1 MVLSYPVIITSFLI
15 SFALVLIAMPL
26 WIKRAHRAGL
36 TGKDMH
42 KADGRQVA
50 NLGGL
55 VVIFGFLFGTLAY
68 IAIDTFVIA
77 HTNIQTYVQ
86 RDLGIMAG
94 LVAMLILTILGL
106 ADDILGWKLGLRQWQ
121 KPILA
126 LLAAV
131 PLAVVNAG
139 QTTMALPLIGRIDI
153 GIIFPLVV
161 IPFAVS
167 GAANGF
173 NMLGGYNGL
182 EAGMG
187 ILILSALAY
196 FTWINQYSHIAVM
209 ALCMV
214 FALLAFYIFN
224 RCPAKVFPG
233 NVLSYPLGGLIAI
246 VAILGNMERIA
257 VVLFLPF
264 FAEFVLKLRG
274 GFRKESFA
282 KIRYDGSLDAPY
294 PKIYGLE
301 HLAIRILQQFKR
313 RVFEWDVTHLI
324 FAFEIL
330 LIVFVLVI
338 YRAL

>member
-1 MVLSYPVIITSFLI
+1 MIIDYPVLITSFLI
-15 SFALVLIAMPL
+15 SFLLVLAAMPL
-26 WIKRAHRAGL
+26 WIKRAHKAGL

-42 KADGRQVA
+42 KSDGRQVA

-55 VVIFGFLFGTLAY
+55 VVIFGFLFGALAY
-68 IAIDTFVIA
+68 IAVDTFVIS
-77 HTNIQTYVQ
+77 HVNIGTQIQ
-86 RDLGIMAG
+86 RDLELMAG
-94 LVAMLILTILGL
+94 LVTVLILTILGM
-106 ADDILGWKLGLRQWQ
+106 ADDILGWKIGLRQWQ
-121 KPILA
+121 KPVFA
-126 LLAAV
+126 LFAAV

-153 GIIFPLVV
+153 GIIFPLLV
-161 IPFAVS
+161 IPVAVS

-173 NMLGGYNGL
+173 NMIGGYNGL

-187 ILILSALAY
+187 MLILSTLAY
-196 FTWINQYSHIAVM
+196 FTWINNYSHVAVL

-233 NVLSYPLGGLIAI
+233 NVLSYPLGGLIA
-246 VAILGNMERIA
+246 VAAILGNMERIA
-257 VVLFLPF
+257 VVLFLPYF
-264 FAEFVLKLRG
+264 IEFILKARG

-282 KIRYDGSLDAPY
+282 KIRYDGGLDAPY

-313 RVFEWDVTHLI
+313 RVSESNVVHLI
-324 FAFEIL
+324 FGFEIM
-330 LIVFVLVI
+330 LIIFVFVI
-338 YRAL
+338 YSAV